1 MCKSK
6 LVVIILAMTTLIG
19 FNHSMLYAKGVKFT
33 TDKVVVQSIDNLP
46 KLASLTLNGTEKVV
60 LDDTVIELSTITK
73 DNRKY
78 VPLREL
84 SEKLGYQVSFI
95 METKEIVVIKDIG
108 KDFKQEVIL
117 KVGDKEVAIGDKKIS
132 NDAVPFILYEEST
145 TYVPLRL
152 ISESFDC
159 DIDAS
164 GDYVVID
171 TKSGIDKKVRDALYD
186 DLLIDELVNEYT
198 SLFNRFKEVGK
209 DADEHANSKEV
220 LHKQAGY
227 SILWGIHLDIL
238 NFNNELD
245 NIQLRTKDLNITLL
259 KEMMRGS
266 LKIID
271 NYCMETLDNSNWS
284 NFQGDQYIS
293 DLVDLYVVYLT
304 IESEHTFIVQ
314 SLNITH

>member
-6 LVVIILAMTTLIG
+6 LVVIILAIIILTG
-19 FNHSMLYAKGVKFT
+19 FNHSMLYAKDAKFT
-33 TDKVVVQSIDNLP
+33 TDKVVVQSIDHLP
-46 KLASLTLNGTEKVV
+46 QLASLTLNGTEKVV
-60 LDDTVIELSTITK
+60 LDDTVVELSTITK

-95 METKEIVVIKDIG
+95 TETKEIVVIKDIG
-108 KDFKQEVIL
+108 KDLKKEVTL
-117 KVGDKEVAIGDKKIS
+117 KVGDKEVVIGDKKIS

-164 GDYVVID
+164 GDNIVID

-186 DLLIDELVNEYT
+186 DLVIDEMVNEYT

-209 DADEHANSKEV
+209 DADKHANSKEV
-220 LHKQAGY
+220 LHKQGGY
-227 SILWGIHLDIL
+227 SILWGIHLDIID
-238 NFNNELD
+238 FNNELD
-245 NIQLRTKDLNITLL
+245 NIQLRTKDLNITSI

-304 IESEHTFIVQ
+304 IESEHTSILQ
-314 SLNITH
+314 SLNIIH